1 MPVLLRN
8 PSMSSTE
15 SRDTEDSFVRE
26 AVRRVLDGDIDAFSA
41 VVHAYQKLVA
51 ADLSRRL
58 PASDVQEVAQDAFVR
73 AFRSLP
79 SYRGEAPVRIWL
91 LRIARHAA
99 MDFWRKK
106 YRRRDRLFSE
116 FDEAAMTH
124 MEAYRQERLAE
135 QRTDTE
141 AQEVARET
149 LAAALRR
156 LSPDDRAV
164 ITLVELEE
172 RSMEEAARKL
182 GCGLSAVKVRAFR
195 ARRRLRTILED
206 LSSRQEETT

>member
-1 MPVLLRN
+1 
-8 PSMSSTE
+8 MSATDVRPDDE
-15 SRDTEDSFVRE
+15 SFVLE
-26 AVRRVLDGDIDAFSA
+26 SIRRVLDGDVEAFAA
-41 VVHAYQKLVA
+41 VVQAYQRLVA

-58 PASDVQEVAQDAFVR
+58 PAQDVQEVAQDAFVR

-79 SYRGEAPVRIWL
+79 SYRREAPVRIWL

-106 YRRRDRLFSE
+106 YRRRDLPFS
-116 FDEAAMTH
+116 DLDDSALLHVEASQ
-124 MEAYRQERLAE
+124 QERLAE
-135 QRTDTE
+135 RRADEE
-141 AQEVARET
+141 ARASARER
-149 LAAALRR
+149 LEAALVR

-172 RSMEEAARKL
+172 RTMEEAARRL

-195 ARRRLRTILED
+195 ARRRLRAVLED
-206 LSSRQEETT
+206 LRPGKDEQP